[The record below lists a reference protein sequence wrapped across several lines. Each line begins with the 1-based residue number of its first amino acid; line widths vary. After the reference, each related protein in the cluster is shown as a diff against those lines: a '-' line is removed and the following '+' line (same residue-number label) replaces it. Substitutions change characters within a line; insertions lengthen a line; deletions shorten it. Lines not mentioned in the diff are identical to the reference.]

1 MKSSVLLFLL
11 PLWLASVLFSCRQM
25 PGRSEAVLA
34 DSLNRMSYRYHY
46 RDLDSTRLYAE
57 WALDVAAGEPTAT
70 AEAYNNLAFY
80 AFMRMDF
87 GHSKACLEKVYA
99 TCRNELE
106 LLVADVGMMK
116 ICQRTSANK
125 DFYDYRNSALRRMER
140 IDEEQTALSRQER
153 MRLLFARS
161 EFHIVSSIYFF
172 YLQQLPQ
179 SQEEIEQARRLPLWY
194 DTGQWLYYLYM
205 KGSGGLCTGPDAD
218 AVAVEEFDYLSRC
231 LSDGVGYVYFEA
243 NSLQAFAESLSDTR
257 RMDVLRRE
265 RPALW
270 KLLNAENVPDSLLP
284 VSLARQALT
293 LFRSYGDIYQIAGAY
308 RTLGTCLIRRGHY
321 AEAVDTLQRALD
333 YVSFHHYHYYACT
346 DSVHRLLACPRADSI
361 PLELC
366 WMNSREVQT
375 VPEWIARIREQLS
388 IAYAGLGMKAES
400 DYNRNVYLDIL
411 DITRQDKEL
420 ESRYERLERESAQ
433 LDVWLAVVVVGVL
446 LVSVVFVVL
455 NRRWRRNNAL
465 HVEKLKLA
473 LAFCR
478 KLLAAVPQTGVDEA
492 DVPAC
497 LLDTVQA
504 DAERLFGC
512 RLVLAGTGEEADLKP
527 DRKLSEDGR
536 ALLDAIRP
544 YWQHAV
550 RNARYFAMLGG
561 EYRQLEKEKYVYEQH
576 IIDNKRQ
583 NVVKKACV
591 SIVTGIVPY
600 IDRIINEVHKLLT
613 LGYLERS
620 DVKCGKYRY
629 IDELATRINEY
640 NEILALWIK
649 MRQGTLSLNVETFAL
664 EELFAILA
672 KGRKAFDAK
681 HQTLDVCPTTAW
693 VKADKALTLFMIN
706 TLMENARK
714 YTPEGGRV
722 EVKAVETDVYVEI
735 SVTDNGRGLSE
746 ADVDRIVNEKV
757 YDPATIGLDGTDAD
771 EELRRNKGSGFGL
784 MNCKGIIEKYRK
796 TNELFRVCLFAV
808 ESRPGKGSRFY
819 FRLPRGL
826 RRGLVCLI
834 GVLGVCLSGGCS
846 PSQSGAK
853 PESEDAALSYYDAHL
868 ELAAAYADSAYY
880 ANVYREHRLALA
892 YADSVV
898 CYLNRHYAEK
908 ASRPDVFMSL
918 RGAGDAAEI
927 LWWNERFDTDYHVI
941 LDVRNEAAVAALA
954 VKDWDTYQYNNTAYT
969 YLYKL
974 LSRDTS
980 LEKYCVKMEHSSA
993 NRAVSIIL
1001 CVALLLVFLVGYYWL
1016 YFRHRML
1023 YRFNLEQ
1030 MLQVSQ
1036 QMLRTSMN
1044 SMEAG
1049 DDWQTVWKNLL
1060 REAFADM
1067 NDWLPMHTWGLTVF
1081 REEKHRMEPVFYPFL
1096 PAYTN
1101 LSHWVDECFA
1111 TRVSLSSDDGCVG
1124 CFPLYTEDEA
1134 QCLGVFVVQAERK
1147 LRPEETLLLELM
1159 ARYVSIL
1166 LMNNTIRVGQTFRDL
1181 ELMHDDKARA
1191 RREEATLHIQNM
1203 VLDNCL
1209 STIKHETLYYPNR
1222 IKQIADRL
1230 LGGLPYEEEVRQVKA
1245 MEELVSYYKDVF
1257 TLLSSCAVRQLED
1270 VTFRRQSVAVSELVA
1285 WAVKYVKRKNKK
1297 SSFVLDLQVQAC
1309 DARLTG
1315 DKVLLAF
1322 LMENLLE
1329 AAYAVPEE
1337 GRLCL
1342 QVEEDEAFIRF
1353 SFIDERRSLSQE
1365 ELNELFYP
1373 SLERMKGSDGRL
1385 AGTEYLVCKQ
1395 IIREHDEY
1403 TGRRGCRIN
1412 ARPALGGGF
1421 TVWFTLPCVSK
1432 RERV

>member
-1 MKSSVLLFLL
+1 MKSSVLLLLL
-11 PLWLASVLFSCRQM
+11 PLWLVTGLFSCRQM
-25 PGRSEAVLA
+25 PGQAETVLA

-46 RDLDSTRLYAE
+46 RNLDSTRFYAE
-57 WALDVAAGEPTAT
+57 RALAAAEGEPSAT
-70 AEAYNNLAFY
+70 AEAYNNLAFC

-87 GHSKACLEKVYA
+87 ETSKACLEKVYA
-99 TCRNELE
+99 SCRNEIE

-140 IDEEQTALSRQER
+140 IDEDRTALNWRER
-153 MRLLFARS
+153 LRLLFARS

-179 SQEEIEQARRLPLWY
+179 SRDEIEQARQLPLWY

-205 KGSGGLCTGPDAD
+205 KGSGGLCTGAGAE

-243 NSLQAFAESLSDTR
+243 NCLQAFAESLADVR

-270 KLLNAENVPDSLLP
+270 KVLDANEVPDSLLP
-284 VSLARQALT
+284 VSLARRALE

-333 YVSFHHYHYYACT
+333 YVSYHHYHYYACT
-346 DSVHRLLACPRADSI
+346 DSVHRLAAFSPSDSLA
-361 PLELC
+361 LELR
-366 WMNSREVQT
+366 WMSSREVQT

-420 ESRYERLERESAQ
+420 ESRYERLERESAR
-433 LDVWLAVVVVGVL
+433 LDVWLAVVMGGVL

-465 HVEKLKLA
+465 HVEKLKQA

-497 LLDTVQA
+497 LLGTVQA
-504 DAERLFGC
+504 DGERLFGC
-512 RLVLAGTGEEADLKP
+512 RLTLAGEGADVDLKP
-527 DRKLSEDGR
+527 DRKLSKDER
-536 ALLDAIRP
+536 ALLDAVRP
-544 YWQHAV
+544 YWFHAV

-576 IIDNKRQ
+576 IVDNKRQ

-591 SIVTGIVPY
+591 SIVTGIIPY

-613 LGYLERS
+613 LGYLERP
-620 DVKCGKYRY
+620 DVKREKYRY

-649 MRQGTLSLNVETFAL
+649 MRQGSLSLNVETFAL
-664 EELFAILA
+664 EELFAIVA
-672 KGRKAFDAK
+672 KGRKAFDLK

-714 YTPEGGRV
+714 YTPEGGHV
-722 EVKAVETDVYVEI
+722 EVKAAETETYVEI
-735 SVTDNGRGLSE
+735 SVTDDGRGLSE
-746 ADVDRIVNEKV
+746 ADVDRIMHEKV
-757 YDPATIGLDGTDAD
+757 YDPASIGLDGTEAD
-771 EELRRNKGSGFGL
+771 EELRRSKGSGFGL

-808 ESRPGKGSRFY
+808 ESRQGKGSRFY
-819 FRLPRGL
+819 FRLPRGV
-826 RRGLVCLI
+826 RRGLGCLLC
-834 GVLGVCLSGGCS
+834 VLGLCLSAGCGTS
-846 PSQSGAK
+846 PLEAA
-853 PESEDAALSYYDAHL
+853 PEELSLSYYDAHL
-868 ELAAAYADSAYY
+868 EQAAAYADSVYY
-880 ANVYREHRLALA
+880 ANVYGEHGMALS

-898 CYLNRHYAEK
+898 RYLNLHYAAN
-908 ASRPDVFMSL
+908 ASRPDAFMSL
-918 RGAGDAAEI
+918 RGTGDAAEI
-927 LWWNERFDTDYHVI
+927 TWWNEHFDTDYHVI

-954 VKDWDTYQYNNTAYT
+954 LKDWDMYQYNNTAYT

-980 LEKYCVKMEHSSA
+980 LEKYCVKMEHSSD
-993 NRAVSIIL
+993 NRVVSIML
-1001 CVALLLVFLVGYYWL
+1001 CVGLLFVFLVGYYWL

-1030 MLQVSQ
+1030 ILQVSR
-1036 QMLRTSMN
+1036 QMLHTSMT
-1044 SMEAG
+1044 SVEAG
-1049 DDWQTVWKNLL
+1049 NDWQTVWKNLL
-1060 REAFADM
+1060 REAFDDM
-1067 NDWLPMHTWGLTVF
+1067 NDWLPLHTWGITVC
-1081 REEKHRMEPVFYPFL
+1081 REEQHRMEPVFYPFL
-1096 PAYTN
+1096 PSYN
-1101 LSHWVDECFA
+1101 SLSDWVDKCFA
-1111 TRVSLSSDDGCVG
+1111 ARVRLSSDDGCVC
-1124 CFPLYTEDEA
+1124 CFPLSTEDEA
-1134 QCLGVFVVQAERK
+1134 QCLGVFVVQAERR
-1147 LRPEETLLLELM
+1147 LRPEEVLLLELM

-1166 LMNNTIRVGQTFRDL
+1166 LVNNTIRVGQTFRDL

-1191 RREEATLHIQNM
+1191 HREESALHIQNM

-1230 LGGLPYEEEVRQVKA
+1230 QGGLPREEELRQVKA
-1245 MEELVSYYKDVF
+1245 MEELVGYYKDVF

-1270 VTFRRQSVAVSELVA
+1270 VTFRRQSVSVSELTEGA
-1285 WAVKYVKRKNKK
+1285 AKYVRRKNRK
-1297 SSFVLDLQVQAC
+1297 SPFALSLQVQAC
-1309 DARLTG
+1309 DGRLTG

-1322 LMENLLE
+1322 LLENLLD
-1329 AAYAVPEE
+1329 AAYAFPEE
-1337 GRLCL
+1337 GELCL
-1342 QVEEDEAFIRF
+1342 RVEKEDAFVRF
-1353 SFIDERRSLSQE
+1353 SLTDKRRSLPQE
-1365 ELNELFYP
+1365 SLNELFYP
-1373 SLERMKGSDGRL
+1373 SLERMKGGDGQL
-1385 AGTEYLVCKQ
+1385 TGTEYLVCKQ

-1403 TGRRGCRIN
+1403 TGWRGCRIN
-1412 ARPALGGGF
+1412 AESAVGGGF
-1421 TVWFTLPCVSK
+1421 TVWFTLPCAP
-1432 RERV
+1432 ERGKA